1 MKRKLEEELSTG
13 YGFCILRSGKAFN
26 PLAQCPDVVLIG
38 VDPASLLAQGQEK
51 QQEAYAL
58 KDHDEPVPPR
68 ITPRLSLSRCAKAKP
83 FSSLILPQA
92 PYPMPL
98 DIALLMKLRLP
109 NARRL
114 NKPAHNPPSTSKKI
128 VSKSAKKR
136 SSSHDKP
143 RPRPRI
149 VAKVSNKLSTKRSGK
164 KKSVKFTVSSSEE
177 DEDEDYSSQSEMW
190 LNFRESADVLAE
202 NPQYLPIIYNDKL
215 NAQEVLAKTWHKYG
229 NKRLEAFANSRQ

>member
-68 ITPRLSLSRCAKAKP
+68 ITPRLSLSHCAKAKP
-83 FSSLILPQA
+83 SIDETPPAKRQKVEQTSSQSCMLGQA
-92 PYPMPL
+92 
-98 DIALLMKLRLP
+98 KTSTT
-109 NARRL
+109 
-114 NKPAHNPPSTSKKI
+114 PASSSKPSTSKKI

-215 NAQEVLAKTWHKYG
+215 NAQEVLAETWHKYG